1 MAAKKNPMLETL
13 QTYAEQGRDIAMQW
27 ITSPAAYAQFGLL
40 VVAYFLAVLVNAWLG
55 PRLGRLLTP
64 VDADDSVFG
73 KARRFALIFL
83 PLLLPLLAYAFTA
96 AGEQVTR
103 SLFGSGAVIAFGK
116 RIFIFIAVRRAVR
129 DMISDPFLKTLGNY
143 IAIPLAATYMV
154 GLLDPLVALLDATRV
169 SFGNITFSL
178 LAIFRA
184 VVAGSILFWL
194 GRWSS
199 DTGTTYIRAQE
210 TMRPPTRELAAKAF
224 ELAVFATVGL
234 LLLNVMGL
242 NLSALAIFGGAVGVG
257 LGFGLQKIASNFI
270 SGIIL
275 LLEGQATVGDFVEL
289 DGGESGTIVK
299 LGARATILETFDGKW
314 IVVPNED
321 FITSRIV
328 NWSDAGSGNRYAVD
342 FSVSYDTDINKVP
355 EIVSKAVASHPSVLD
370 TPEPPDCELAGFG
383 DSGVDFSVE
392 FWVEGIDDGPNKYSS
407 EVRFLIWNALKDA
420 DIEIP
425 FPQREIRYREGHAP
439 G

>member
-1 MAAKKNPMLETL
+1 MLETL
-13 QTYAEQGRDIAMQW
+13 RTYAEQGRDIALDW
-27 ITSPAAYAQFGLL
+27 VTSPAAYAQFGLL
-40 VVAYFLAVLVNAWLG
+40 IAAYLLAVLANAWLR
-55 PRLGRLLTP
+55 PRLTRLLTP
-64 VDADDSVFG
+64 GEADESPIA
-73 KARRFALIFL
+73 KARRFVLIFL

-116 RIFIFIAVRRAVR
+116 RVFIFIAVRRAVS
-129 DMISDPFLKTLGNY
+129 DIVTDPFLKALGRY
-143 IAIPLAATYMV
+143 VAIPLAGLYV
-154 GLLDPLVALLDATRV
+154 LGLLTPLVDVLEATRV
-169 SFGNITFSL
+169 SFGNISFSL
-178 LAIFRA
+178 MAIFRA

-199 DTGTTYIRAQE
+199 DTGTTFIRSQE

-234 LLLNVMGL
+234 ILLNVMGL
-242 NLSALAIFGGAVGVG
+242 NLSALAIFGGAIGVG

-289 DGGESGTIVK
+289 DGGESGTIIK

-355 EIVSKAVASHPSVLD
+355 EIISKAVASHPAVLND
-370 TPEPPDCELAGFG
+370 PEPPDCELAGFG
-383 DSGVDFSVE
+383 DSGVGFSVE
-392 FWVEGIDDGPNKYSS
+392 FWVEGIDDGKNKYTS

-420 DIEIP
+420 GIEIP

>member
-1 MAAKKNPMLETL
+1 MMETL
-13 QTYAEQGRDIAMQW
+13 QTYLETGRDTALQW

-40 VVAYFLAVLVNAWLG
+40 IAAYLLAVVVNAWAR
-55 PRLGRLLTP
+55 PRLASLLAP
-64 VDADDSVFG
+64 VETDESVLA
-73 KARRFALIFL
+73 KARRFVLIFL

-103 SLFGSGAVIAFGK
+103 SVFGSGAVIAFGK
-116 RIFIFIAVRRAVR
+116 RIFIFLAVRRAVLH
-129 DMISDPFLKTLGNY
+129 MISDPFLKTLGRY
-143 IAIPLAATYMV
+143 IAIPLAALYVV
-154 GLLDPLVALLDATRV
+154 GLMTPLGNFLEETRI
-169 SFGNITFSL
+169 SFGNISFSL

-184 VVAGSILFWL
+184 AVAGSILFWL
-194 GRWSS
+194 GRWSA
-199 DTGTTYIRAQE
+199 DTGSTYIRAQQAI
-210 TMRPPTRELAAKAF
+210 RPPTRELAAKAF
-224 ELAVFATVGL
+224 ELAIFVAVGL
-234 LLLNVMGL
+234 ILLNVMGL

-270 SGIIL
+270 SGITL

-314 IVVPNED
+314 IVVPNEA

-355 EIVSKAVASHPSVLD
+355 DIISKAVASHPAVLD
-370 TPEPPDCELAGFG
+370 VPEPPDCELAGFG

-392 FWVEGIDDGPNKYSS
+392 FWVEGIDDGKNKYSS

-420 DIEIP
+420 GIEIP
-425 FPQREIRYREGHAP
+425 FPQREIRYREGHRP
-439 G
+439 GQTPQSS

>member
-1 MAAKKNPMLETL
+1 MIETL
-13 QTYAEQGRDIAMQW
+13 QTYIETGREVALEW

-40 VVAYFLAVLVNAWLG
+40 VAAYLLAVLVAAWSR
-55 PRLGRLLTP
+55 PRLERLLTP
-64 VDADDSVFG
+64 AEDDQSNFA
-73 KARRFALIFL
+73 KARRFVAMFL
-83 PLLLPLLAYAFTA
+83 PLLMPLLAYGFTA

-116 RIFIFIAVRRAVR
+116 RIFIFLAVRQVVLN
-129 DMISDPFLKTLGNY
+129 IVTDPFLKLLGRY
-143 IAIPLAATYMV
+143 IAIPLAGVYV
-154 GLLDPLVALLDATRV
+154 IGLLTPVTAFLEATRV
-169 SFGNITFSL
+169 SLGNISFSL
-178 LAIFRA
+178 LAIVRA
-184 VVAGSILFWL
+184 VVAGSVLFWL

-224 ELAVFATVGL
+224 ELGIFAILGL
-234 LLLNVMGL
+234 LLLNIMGL
-242 NLSALAIFGGAVGVG
+242 NLSALAVLGGAVGVG

-275 LLEGQATVGDFVEL
+275 LLEGQATVGDFVEM

-328 NWSDAGSGNRYAVD
+328 NWSDAGSGNRYEVD
-342 FSVSYDTDINKVP
+342 FSVSYDTDINLVP
-355 EIVSKAVASHPSVLD
+355 DIISKAVSKHPAVLE
-370 TPEPPDCELAGFG
+370 TPEPPDCELSGFG
-383 DSGVDFSVE
+383 DSGIDFTVE
-392 FWVEGIDDGPNKYSS
+392 FWVEGIDDGKNKYTS
-407 EVRFLIWNALKDA
+407 EVRFLIWNALKEA
-420 DIEIP
+420 GIEIP
-425 FPQREIRYREGHAP
+425 FPQREIRFRDGHAP
-439 G
+439 A